1 MYNDIELCDVLLA
14 DYCYDAASC
23 EEEMWGERE
32 SFSHSEDES
41 STSVDES
48 STSVDESSTCV
59 ESYNSCRVRSP
70 DLEQQSRSVYDAKL
84 RSFGR
89 VLGKNYSPT
98 LVAWDKT

>member
-23 EEEMWGERE
+23 EEEMWVERE

-48 STSVDESSTCV
+48 LTCV